1 MTLDPEKLPI
11 VEAPIGAT
19 LKTIAGA
26 GTGKTSVLVAR
37 YLRFVFEEGIAP
49 DRLLALTFTTKAA
62 AEMRTRI
69 FEEAA
74 KEGDIEVLR
83 RLHSAWIMNFHQFT
97 FRVIQENA
105 AFFAIDP
112 GVGVAAGLDLSRIH
126 AYLFRRF
133 QSGRIDGFPEEYGD
147 DIPAPAAL
155 ERQFD
160 TWHKIVVKAKGTLL
174 TPEGLLASV
183 RPGEA
188 EAYRRY
194 VESVAALWRAYDDEL
209 ERRNL
214 IDFSDMIR
222 VVVRGLAE
230 NARLR
235 RRYVEKFDHI
245 LVDEFQD
252 TSEAQNEL
260 VRLLSG
266 GEFARVTVVGDD
278 KQSIYRWRDARV
290 RNLREFSG
298 VEKFL
303 RVNHR
308 STQGILDLAHH
319 FVVTDP
325 YFAAR
330 AEDIRLT
337 ADRGASDVPICVFHP
352 ADGSPKS
359 FELEARSLSAWILSV
374 TGRLGEKSPFAFY
387 RASKTSLD
395 FGDVAVLMRSQSEY
409 SGLPGYEKAF
419 REAGIPYAV
428 SGGGG
433 SLEARAFERLR
444 DLVRLLVYP
453 EDMRALIG
461 VLENE
466 PFSLSDASLKALFED
481 AGGHHVDAILSEE
494 NCGKLASAAAREA
507 CGRLRA
513 LLRDL
518 RVRRLALD
526 LPSFVSLALEEGP
539 FYCHLFAEGADER
552 LVEAVTETIVSVVD
566 SLVVRGE
573 ENLAAFLEA
582 LDVAI
587 EGKALGEG
595 RGSTFPAGRV
605 RVMTIHS
612 AKGLQFPAVAVP
624 GIKRGKSGSDGFYL
638 SKDAGLFLS
647 KKEDWGRG
655 CTDSE
660 SYEEEKADGDQEEL
674 CLLYVAMTRA
684 RDHLFLSSPFA
695 SGVEKGEKENL
706 FGAVLGV
713 MRDNRILHEELRE
726 VSEIDVPAR
735 RGEGGRR
742 DEERGRDEG
751 CGRNEE
757 RGRDEE
763 RGKNEDREKLA
774 AALLAEWSFERQR
787 FDAARER
794 RGAARGIEFAT
805 WRHLYTFAQ
814 CPSMYYYR
822 YVTRIAPLAEG
833 EAGVVTGE
841 ESEAFSSE
849 PALPRGIDPKV
860 YGSFVHRVLFE
871 WMRSAAPTKARP
883 EALVDDVAGRF
894 GLSGPRMSGV
904 RKGAL
909 ETLGAFTGSELA
921 DRSAVFR
928 LEEPA
933 QIRVDRLLFRGT
945 IDRIDLVDGAYRI
958 IDYKGKSEREE
969 YSYQV
974 RFYAWLMRKAGFP
987 AAEALLCYL
996 ARPISVDR
1004 VDISGEKLDG
1014 IERDALRLES
1024 AIAEGRFEP
1033 SPGGV
1038 CGECAFRGM
1047 CRYAKTAS

>member
-1 MTLDPEKLPI
+1 VPLVRLRARLREEGGGMTLDPEKIPI
-11 VEAPIGAT
+11 VKAPIGAT

-74 KEGDIEVLR
+74 KKGDIEVLR

-105 AFFAIDP
+105 AFFGIDP

-126 AYLFRRF
+126 GHLFRRF

-160 TWHKIVVKAKGTLL
+160 TWHKIVVKAKGTLM
-174 TPEGLLASV
+174 TPESLLDSV
-183 RPGEA
+183 RSDDAG
-188 EAYRRY
+188 AYRRY
-194 VESVAALWRAYDDEL
+194 VQSVAALWRAYDDEL

-222 VVVRGLAE
+222 VVVRGLTE

-235 RRYVEKFDHI
+235 ERYVRKFDHI

-290 RNLREFSG
+290 RNLREFAG
-298 VEKFL
+298 AEKFL

-352 ADGSPKS
+352 ADGSSKS
-359 FELEARSLSAWILSV
+359 FELEARALSAWILSV

-387 RASKTSLD
+387 RASKTGLD

-409 SGLPGYEKAF
+409 SGLPEYEGAF

-444 DLVRLLVYP
+444 DLVRLIVYP

-466 PFSLSDASLKALFED
+466 PFSLSDASLKALFEN

-494 NCGKLASAAAREA
+494 NCEKLASAAARKA

-552 LVEAVTETIVSVVD
+552 LVEAVTETLVSVVD

-573 ENLAAFLEA
+573 ENLAAFVEA

-624 GIKRGKSGSDGFYL
+624 GIKRGKSGSDGFHL
-638 SKDAGLFLS
+638 CKRAGLFLS
-647 KKEDWGRG
+647 KKEEWGRG

-660 SYEEEKADGDQEEL
+660 TYAEEKADGDQEEL

-695 SGVEKGEKENL
+695 NGVEKGEKENF

-713 MRDNRILHEELRE
+713 MRDNRILHEEIRE
-726 VSEIDVPAR
+726 VPPFEAPAA
-735 RGEGGRR
+735 GAG
-742 DEERGRDEG
+742 ERGTDSE
-751 CGRNEE
+751 
-757 RGRDEE
+757 
-763 RGKNEDREKLA
+763 REKLA
-774 AALLAEWSFERQR
+774 AALLAEWSFERER
-787 FDAARER
+787 FDAARAR
-794 RGAARGIEFAT
+794 RGAARDVEFAT

-822 YVTRIAPLAEG
+822 YVTRIVPLAEG

-841 ESEAFSSE
+841 EAEEFSGVTRV
-849 PALPRGIDPKV
+849 PHGVDPKA

-871 WMRSAAPTKARP
+871 WMHAAAPAGARP
-883 EALVDDVAGRF
+883 EDLVDDVAGRF
-894 GLSGPRMSGV
+894 GFSPAQKTAV
-904 RKGAL
+904 RKMVLG
-909 ETLGAFTGSELA
+909 TLASFAGSDLA
-921 DRSAVFR
+921 NRESVHR

-945 IDRIDLVDGAYRI
+945 IDRIDRAEGAYRV
-958 IDYKGKSEREE
+958 IDYKGKSPRDE
-969 YSYQV
+969 YPYQV
-974 RFYAWLMRKAGFP
+974 RFYAWLMRKAGLP
-987 AAEALLCYL
+987 VADGLLCYL
-996 ARPISVDR
+996 APPVSVDR
-1004 VDISGEKLDG
+1004 VDVSAEKLDG
-1014 IERDALRLES
+1014 IERDAMRLEA
-1024 AIAEGRFEP
+1024 AIGGGRFEP
-1033 SPGGV
+1033 APGVRCEACPWGAI
-1038 CGECAFRGM
+1038 CPHA
-1047 CRYAKTAS
+1047 A

>member
-1 MTLDPEKLPI
+1 MTLDPEKIPI

-74 KEGDIEVLR
+74 KKRDLDVLR

-126 AYLFRRF
+126 AHLFRRF

-155 ERQFD
+155 EREFEK
-160 TWHKIVVKAKGTLL
+160 WHKIVLKAKGTLL
-174 TPEGLLASV
+174 TPEALVGSV
-183 RPGEA
+183 RNGEP

-194 VESVAALWRAYDDEL
+194 VQSVAALWRAYDDEL

-222 VVVRGLAE
+222 VVVRGLTE

-235 RRYVEKFDHI
+235 ERYARKFDHI

-290 RNLREFSG
+290 QNLREFSG
-298 VEKFL
+298 VEHFL
-303 RVNHR
+303 RTNHR

-337 ADRGASDVPICVFHP
+337 ADRGASDVPVCVFHP
-352 ADGSPKS
+352 ADGSAKS
-359 FELEARSLSAWILSV
+359 FDLEARVLSAWILSV
-374 TGRLGEKSPFAFY
+374 TGRLGERSPFAFY
-387 RASKTSLD
+387 RAAKTTLD
-395 FGDVAVLMRSQSEY
+395 FGDVAVLMRSQSVY
-409 SGLPGYEKAF
+409 SGLPEYEKAF

-433 SLEARAFERLR
+433 SLEVRALERLK
-444 DLVRLLVYP
+444 DLVRLIVYP
-453 EDMRALIG
+453 EDMHALIG
-461 VLENE
+461 VLENQ
-466 PFSLSDASLKALFED
+466 PFSFSDASLLTLFEETS
-481 AGGHHVDAILSEE
+481 GHHVDAILSEE
-494 NCGKLASAAAREA
+494 NCGKLASAAAREG
-507 CGRLRA
+507 CDRLRA
-513 LLRDL
+513 LVREL
-518 RVRRLALD
+518 RVRRLTLD

-552 LVEAVTETIVSVVD
+552 LVEAVTETLVSVVD

-573 ENLAAFLEA
+573 ANLAAFVEA

-587 EGKALGEG
+587 EGRALGEG

-612 AKGLQFPAVAVP
+612 AKGLQFPAVAIP
-624 GIKRGKSGSDGFYL
+624 GVKRGKTNTEGFHL
-638 SKDAGLFLS
+638 SKNAGLFLS
-647 KKEDWGRG
+647 KKEEWGRG
-655 CTDSE
+655 YADSDSFE
-660 SYEEEKADGDQEEL
+660 REKADGEQEEL

-695 SGVEKGEKENL
+695 NGVEKGEKENF

-713 MRDNRILHEELRE
+713 LRENRIHHEEIRE
-726 VSEIDVPAR
+726 VPAI
-735 RGEGGRR
+735 ELPSPAA
-742 DEERGRDEG
+742 EERGTEAEREALALSLLEDWSLERERLDA
-751 CGRNEE
+751 GRA
-757 RGRDEE
+757 R
-763 RGKNEDREKLA
+763 
-774 AALLAEWSFERQR
+774 R
-787 FDAARER
+787 FAARDV
-794 RGAARGIEFAT
+794 EFAT
-805 WRHLYTFAQ
+805 WRHLHSFTQ
-814 CPSMYYYR
+814 CPLMYYYR
-822 YVTRIAPLAEG
+822 YVTRIASLAEA
-833 EAGVVTGE
+833 EETAGVAAAE
-841 ESEAFSSE
+841 EAEEFSGAFR
-849 PALPRGIDPKV
+849 LPRGIDPKT
-860 YGSFVHRVLFE
+860 YGSFVHRLLFE
-871 WMRSAAPTKARP
+871 WMRAAATSGVRP
-883 EALVDDVAGRF
+883 EALVDEVAGRF
-894 GLSGPRMSGV
+894 GFSGPRTAGV

-909 ETLGAFTGSELA
+909 ETLGAFAGSELA
-921 DRSAVFR
+921 LKESVYR

-945 IDRIDLVDGAYRI
+945 IDRIDRVDGVYRI
-958 IDYKGKSEREE
+958 IDYKGKSAREE

-974 RFYAWLMRKAGFP
+974 RFYAWLMRKAGFSV
-987 AAEALLCYL
+987 AEGLLCYL

-1014 IERDALRLES
+1014 IERDARRLEA

-1033 SPGGV
+1033 SPGGA
-1038 CGECAFRGM
+1038 CAECAFRGM
-1047 CRYAKTAS
+1047 CRYAV